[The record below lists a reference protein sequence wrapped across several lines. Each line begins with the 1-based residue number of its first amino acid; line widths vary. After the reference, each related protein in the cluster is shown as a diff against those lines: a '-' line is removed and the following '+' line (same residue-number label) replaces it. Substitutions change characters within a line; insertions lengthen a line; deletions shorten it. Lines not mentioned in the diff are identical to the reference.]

1 MLKMRPPSV
10 HHETKNQTYQGL
22 VCRLPPRVL
31 ETAYKLVA
39 DRLDECEVYVGSWLG
54 YQALW
59 DLDAAT
65 VISKLGDDV
74 AQWLQVVT
82 ELRASRSLF
91 DTEDTHKVFGAITV
105 DFAKVQSAVV
115 TKFDAWV
122 SLKSY
127 SFAYPTFYTDSE
139 STRSTRR

>member
-1 MLKMRPPSV
+1 
-10 HHETKNQTYQGL
+10 
-22 VCRLPPRVL
+22 
-31 ETAYKLVA
+31 
-39 DRLDECEVYVGSWLG
+39 
-54 YQALW
+54 
-59 DLDAAT
+59 

-91 DTEDTHKVFGAITV
+91 DTEETHKVFGAITV